1 MKKKISNTLKD
12 ILSIR
17 DKQEKLYLLLLLVRE
32 RNKKPLQKGSFS
44 LLKLMLYI
52 IISILIGGLTY
63 YSIRFDFSILI
74 ILGVIFVYI
83 YFEKKH

>member
-1 MKKKISNTLKD
+1 MKKKLSNTLKD

-32 RNKKPLQKGSFS
+32 RNKKAIQKGSFS
-44 LLKLMLYI
+44 LLKLMLYS
-52 IISILIGGLTY
+52 IISILIGGLTF

-74 ILGVIFVYI
+74 ILGVILVYI
-83 YFEKKH
+83 YF